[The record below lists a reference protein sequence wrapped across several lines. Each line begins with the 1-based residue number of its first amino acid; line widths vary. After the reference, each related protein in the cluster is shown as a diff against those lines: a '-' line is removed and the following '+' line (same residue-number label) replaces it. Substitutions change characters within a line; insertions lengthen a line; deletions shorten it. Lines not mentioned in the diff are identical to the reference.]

1 MLKVTLNILEVR
13 LNVEGHSKRFIEVA
27 EEIRTVQELTIRE
40 LDRSFEPAI
49 HKVSKD
55 LEPAA

>member
-1 MLKVTLNILEVR
+1 MTLNILEVR
-13 LNVEGHSKRFIEVA
+13 LNVEGYSKRFIEVA
-27 EEIRTVQELTIRE
+27 QEIRTVQELTIRE